1 MAKIVQIAELSV
13 YGDDDEILLEDLSFT
28 LDRGEVAF
36 IRNLSDIQYETL
48 FDVLVGNLSPDSGQ
62 VVLDDRN
69 IVRLSRKNRKQML
82 GSEVSFLPR
91 NFVLPEEKTISESLE
106 FKLKITDSRHNIQER
121 LNEVLE
127 LTGLKAKARQLPR
140 EMSDGERVK
149 AALAISIVTRPE
161 LLICHKPFPGLNSK
175 GIKEVINLL
184 TRISE
189 KQNMSVLL
197 LTDRIDDNINGVNV
211 IESNLDSR
219 VVS

>member
-82 GSEVSFLPR
+82 GNEVSFLPR